1 MTPLNARNPLP
12 SLRRRTFLRGVGAAV
27 ALPLLDAMPLAGTPL
42 GAVAKAADGA
52 ATGPVR
58 LAFNFFPNGVNTDAW
73 FPKTEGAGWELTP
86 TLEPLKDLRDD
97 VTVLSGLAQR
107 NAAAL
112 GDGGGDHARNAA
124 TYLTGVHPLKTSGA
138 NLRAGRSVDQVA
150 ADRIGRETRLPS
162 LELGV
167 DRGRNAGSCDTG
179 YSCAYSNNISWRS
192 PSQPTAKEINPKLA
206 FQRLFGTGG
215 AGDEAERRLADR
227 RSILDLVADD
237 AAALTKRVG
246 STDRQKLDEYFSSVR
261 DVERRIERTLDAP
274 PVDVPKIKL
283 PPGVPEDLSEHV
295 GLMFDLQA
303 LAFRTD
309 VTRVSTFML
318 ANAGSGRSYPEV
330 GVNDAHHHLSHHQS
344 DARKLEQIAKIDRFL
359 MEHFA
364 RFLKTLK
371 ETPDGPG
378 TLLDNS
384 LVLYGSAIRDGNR
397 HDHADLPLILAG
409 RGGGAVA
416 PGKHRTFARDTP
428 LNNLFLTLLDIAG
441 AAGVDEFGDSTGRV
455 TGLDA

>member
-1 MTPLNARNPLP
+1 MFALNPRNPLP

-27 ALPLLDAMPLAGTPL
+27 ALPLLDAMPLAG
-42 GAVAKAADGA
+42 AAKAADGA
-52 ATGPVR
+52 AGGPVR
-58 LAFNFFPNGVNTDAW
+58 LAFAFFPNGANTEAW
-73 FPKTEGAGWELTP
+73 FPKNTGADWELTP
-86 TLEPLKDLRDD
+86 TLEPLADFRDD
-97 VTVLSGLAQR
+97 LTVLSGLAQR

-138 NLRAGRSVDQVA
+138 NIRAGRSIDQVA
-150 ADRIGRETRLPS
+150 ADHLGRGTRLPS
-162 LELGV
+162 LELGI

-227 RSILDLVADD
+227 KSILDLVADD

-246 STDRQKLDEYFSSVR
+246 ATDRQKLDEYFSSVR

-283 PPGVPEDLSEHV
+283 PPGVPQEISEHIA
-295 GLMFDLQA
+295 LMFDLQA

-318 ANAGSGRSYPEV
+318 ANAGSNRSYPEV
-330 GVNDAHHHLSHHQS
+330 GVNDAHHHLSHHQN
-344 DARKLEQIAKIDRFL
+344 DGRKLADIAKIDRFFA
-359 MEHFA
+359 EHFA
-364 RFLKTLK
+364 RFLKTLR
-371 ETPDGPG
+371 EAPDGEG
-378 TLLDNS
+378 NLLDNS
-384 LVLYGSAIRDGNR
+384 LVLYGSAISDGNR
-397 HDHADLPLILAG
+397 HHHFDLPLLLAG
-409 RGGGAVA
+409 RGGGAIK
-416 PGKHRTFARDTP
+416 PGRHRTFESETP
-428 LNNLFLTLLDIAG
+428 LNNLFLNMLD
-441 AAGVDEFGDSTGRV
+441 AAGVPGVEEFGDSTGRL
-455 TGLDA
+455 TGLDV